1 METTWSERGSLDSYQ
16 TSREMLLDVVHDYE
30 HQVLPGTVQV
40 FDTEVVRDT
49 KEVAIRLGWAS
60 AFTVPLML
68 AVGGL
73 ALGGMLTA
81 FQAEESDAGGEAST
95 VRGATQESA
104 QPGPAPAGLVVNAKN
119 IKFNVSVIE
128 ATAGELFT
136 VTFKER

>member
-81 FQAEESDAGGEAST
+81 FQAEESDAGGEASS
-95 VRGATQESA
+95 VRGRRRKVHNRGQRPPGSSLTPRTSTSMSA
-104 QPGPAPAGLVVNAKN
+104 
-119 IKFNVSVIE
+119 
-128 ATAGELFT
+128 
-136 VTFKER
+136 